1 MTHNRIKVR
10 IFCLLTKST
19 TEQYKLNACERFTV
33 VIVVAVKVSKYRRM
47 CAICKHE
54 FAVFFPHSF
63 CIYFIRLHY
72 FRVLFWKN
80 KKQNGK
86 NYNSDEALTICESAW
101 KEHRKREKTRLC
113 WRDLEKKYNGI
124 K

>member
-19 TEQYKLNACERFTV
+19 TEQYKLNACKRFTV
-33 VIVVAVKVSKYRRM
+33 VVVAVKVSKYRRM

-54 FAVFFPHSF
+54 FAVFFSTFILHLFHSLTLF
-63 CIYFIRLHY
+63 QSFIL
-72 FRVLFWKN
+72 
-80 KKQNGK
+80 KKQNEKK

-101 KEHRKREKTRLC
+101 KEHRKREKTSLC
-113 WRDLEKKYNGI
+113 WRDLEKKSI
-124 K
+124 ME